1 MPTTRKQ
8 KKTRKSREAEMLSD
22 IENLDI
28 MLGGNHFDRNER
40 NESVNSNQAGRPESL
55 FGDEFGDENENEFPN
70 PGNNGPSPNTEL
82 GHNSIRECSSVEIN
96 RLSSE
101 LNSRISREMDE
112 MMNSVSVQ
120 IQRAINEAIS
130 SQILPQIQN
139 AVMAGSGQ
147 LTKERWNVPAER
159 PEGYSEVLQNLEPR
173 NNSKGKQAND
183 RLKDGF
189 TNTNSRAYDMVTGE
203 NESPI
208 EVPEFLT
215 GRIPSTSHLN
225 RSNDDLPLLDT
236 TIPAQERITTAADS
250 DPITRLAD
258 VLTTMQNRPTAQQLT
273 IRPVNSNTMT
283 FDGKSEKFELFEDL
297 FHTMIKMQP
306 EMTEQMK
313 INHFHSLLRK
323 NALQT
328 FRNISSSN
336 RQTLEDVLVIFR
348 RKYVKPEPQAT
359 VKHKRHRLVFDP
371 NTMKLP
377 DFLEELNQ
385 GAEKAFVDHAQK
397 MIDSLLYAKLP
408 PKLKRSVNMARL
420 ENGSYDEIVAHLER
434 ELELNALEESDDLPM
449 ATMTSSSTK
458 PETPLSTGQLS
469 DITCNY
475 CKEKGHMVK
484 DCEKLKKKKEKDAQQ
499 GKSTQKKTYPECG
512 TCGKKN
518 HPEERCWQGAGAHL
532 KPKRTRPEDSTE
544 NKPNPKAQK
553 PQTKPTSSGSQSSY
567 PNDESKN

>member
-1 MPTTRKQ
+1 
-8 KKTRKSREAEMLSD
+8 MLSD

-28 MLGGNHFDRNER
+28 MLGENHFERNER

-55 FGDEFGDENENEFPN
+55 FGDEFGDENENGFPN

-139 AVMAGSGQ
+139 VVMAGSGQ

-159 PEGYSEVLQNLEPR
+159 PEGYSEALQNSELR
-173 NNSKGKQAND
+173 NNSKNKQTNG
-183 RLKDGF
+183 RPKDGF
-189 TNTNSRAYDMVTGE
+189 TSTNSRAYDMVTGE

-215 GRIPSTSHLN
+215 GRISSRNHLD
-225 RSNDDLPLLDT
+225 RSYEDINLDT
-236 TIPAQERITTAADS
+236 TIPAQERNAPAAQT

-348 RKYVKPEPQAT
+348 RKYVKPESQAT
-359 VKHKRHRLVFDP
+359 AKHKWHRLVFDP

-377 DFLEELNQ
+377 DFLE
-385 GAEKAFVDHAQK
+385 
-397 MIDSLLYAKLP
+397 
-408 PKLKRSVNMARL
+408 
-420 ENGSYDEIVAHLER
+420 
-434 ELELNALEESDDLPM
+434 
-449 ATMTSSSTK
+449 
-458 PETPLSTGQLS
+458 
-469 DITCNY
+469 
-475 CKEKGHMVK
+475 
-484 DCEKLKKKKEKDAQQ
+484 
-499 GKSTQKKTYPECG
+499 
-512 TCGKKN
+512 
-518 HPEERCWQGAGAHL
+518 
-532 KPKRTRPEDSTE
+532 
-544 NKPNPKAQK
+544 
-553 PQTKPTSSGSQSSY
+553 
-567 PNDESKN
+567 